1 VAIVPPPPGIPFLAF
16 NAKLVIQFGSIPNL
30 DAFGLES
37 SSTLSSTNS
46 NGINPVA
53 EAVALQV
60 GTFTATIPPG
70 SFKKN
75 SQGSFTFA
83 GVINGVGL
91 GALIKPTGTLRYA
104 FQAKA
109 RGANLA
115 GTKNPVYANLTI
127 GDDSG
132 ATSVTAA
139 ISP

>member
-1 VAIVPPPPGIPFLAF
+1 LFRRRRVQFLVF
-16 NAKLVIQFGSIPNL
+16 STKLEISL
-30 DAFGLES
+30 DRAPQEERLELQS
-37 SSTLSSTNS
+37 TFTLSSIAS

-53 EAVALQV
+53 EPIKLQV
-60 GTFTATIPPG
+60 GTFTTTIPPG

-83 GVINGVGL
+83 GGIDGL
-91 GALIKPTGTLRYA
+91 GLRALIKPTGTLRYA

-109 RGANLA
+109 TGPNLA
-115 GTKNPVYANLTI
+115 GTKNPVYATLAI

-139 ISP
+139 ISH